1 MMGVQPRWVW
11 AYRHVLGLVIV
22 AAVATQYQF
31 SRRTFGVDPVN
42 FFSFFTIQSNLMLA
56 AVWLLLD
63 SDRARAA
70 VTLYL
75 CITGA
80 VYALLLSG
88 VDAIVRIQVP
98 WVNTVLHQVMP
109 LAALGDW
116 VLVPPQRPLGWRRM
130 LPALG
135 YPLLYLGYTLVRGAV
150 VGWYPYPFLDPG
162 GPGGYRPVAWLS
174 LLITAAAALGA
185 LGIAWLGDVRRR
197 QILERQSSPW
207 T

>member
-31 SRRTFGVDPVN
+31 SRRTFGVDPLN
-42 FFSFFTIQSNLMLA
+42 FFSFFTIQSNMMLA

-63 SDRARAA
+63 SDRTRAA

-135 YPLLYLGYTLVRGAV
+135 YPLLYLG
-150 VGWYPYPFLDPG
+150 
-162 GPGGYRPVAWLS
+162 
-174 LLITAAAALGA
+174 
-185 LGIAWLGDVRRR
+185 
-197 QILERQSSPW
+197 
-207 T
+207 